1 MNYKYNLINIKGD
14 FFMSLLPKELIK
26 EIVKKG
32 NFKSATD
39 IQEALKDLMK
49 EFIQE
54 SLEAELDT

>member
-1 MNYKYNLINIKGD
+1 MNYKYNLINIKGG

-26 EIVKKG
+26 EIVRKG

-54 SLEAELDT
+54 SLEAELNN